1 MAEKIKNDFVV
12 FNEKFAVYANSRVEI
27 YSVHAVGHDGGMH
40 VIAGEYHAGRNR
52 AIKFWQAYLV
62 R

>member
-40 VIAGEYHAGRNR
+40 VIAGEYIAG
-52 AIKFWQAYLV
+52 
-62 R
+62 